1 MSVTRFKAFVL
12 MLFIALPLAADAE
25 DEGGSQP
32 AYHELSPS
40 LVLNLPKGAK
50 YIRCDVQLMTL
61 EAELLPDIQLHAPAI
76 RDALL
81 MLISEQDGAKLK
93 TAEGKEEL
101 RKTALDAIRE
111 RMKELTGKGTVDEL
125 FFTAFFVQ

>member
-1 MSVTRFKAFVL
+1 MSATRFKAFVL
-12 MLFIALPLAADAE
+12 MLCITLPLAATAAE
-25 DEGGSQP
+25 EGGSQP

-50 YIRCDVQLMTL
+50 YIRCDIQLMTL

>member
-1 MSVTRFKAFVL
+1 MSVTRFQAFVL
-12 MLFIALPLAADAE
+12 MLLIAMPLAVAAE
-25 DEGGSQP
+25 EEGDSQP

-40 LVLNLPKGAK
+40 LVVNLPKGAK

-61 EAELLPDIQLHAPAI
+61 EEALLPDIQLHAPAI
-76 RDALL
+76 RDTLL

-93 TAEGKEEL
+93 TPEGKEEL
-101 RKTALDAIRE
+101 RIAAIDATRE
-111 RMKELTGKGTVDEL
+111 LMKELTGKDTVDEL